1 MIIHNVRQNSVEWHQ
16 LRLGIPTASEFHK
29 ILTPTGKRS
38 TQAEAYRNRLLA
50 EWVTG
55 APLENVE
62 TQWMERGHDLEE
74 QAVDAYEF
82 ATGKQTQVVGFVTTD
97 DGRIGCSPDRL
108 VGDDGGLEL
117 KCPAP
122 WTHIGYLLS
131 KTVADDYKVQVQG
144 CMLLCQ
150 RAWWDVVSF
159 CPGMPVSVVHIE
171 ADVNYM
177 VLLDEALAEF
187 CASLEAAR
195 KELTERYGVKPKPK
209 VSDPKV
215 EDPLGITED
224 DMRAILDDASKRR
237 KECPTVARSLR

>member
-38 TQAEAYRNRLLA
+38 MQAEAYRNRLLA

-55 APLENVE
+55 APLENLE
-62 TQWMERGHDLEE
+62 TQWMERGHELEE

-82 ATGKQTQVVGFVTTD
+82 ATGNVTRVVGFVTTD

-144 CMLLCQ
+144 CMLICK
-150 RAWWDVVSF
+150 RYWWDVASH
-159 CPGMPVSVVHIE
+159 CPGMPLGLVHPE
-171 ADVNYM
+171 ADWKYIS
-177 VLLDEALAEF
+177 LLEEALGEF
-187 CASLEAAR
+187 CAELEAAR
-195 KELTERYGVKPKPK
+195 KQLIERYGVRPKPR
-209 VSDPKV
+209 VAVPQPA

-237 KECPTVARSLR
+237 KQ